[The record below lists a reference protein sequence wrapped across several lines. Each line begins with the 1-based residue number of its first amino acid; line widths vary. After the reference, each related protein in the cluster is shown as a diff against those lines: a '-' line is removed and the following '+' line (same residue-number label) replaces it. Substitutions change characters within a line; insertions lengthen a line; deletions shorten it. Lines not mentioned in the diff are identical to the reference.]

1 METLAA
7 HLAWVDPWLLPA
19 WTAWGVPF
27 SWLELVACVLSL
39 AMVGF
44 NLRVHPAGWPLAMA
58 SSVLYGLLFARSRL
72 YGEAALQLV
81 FVAMSAW
88 GWWQWLRGTGQGQG
102 HDALRDAVAD
112 LAPAAQ
118 PLQVRSLRPRGLW
131 LACLSLAL
139 LWPLMGALLAHATD
153 SDVPYWDALPTTGSL
168 IGQWLL
174 GRKYVDNWPCWL
186 LVNLASMALFAHK
199 ALWLTV
205 WLYAL
210 FALLSVVGWRAWL
223 TEARA
228 HLPLSQRG
236 EAVA

>member
-118 PLQVRSLRPRGLW
+118 PLQVRSLHPRGLW

>member
-58 SSVLYGLLFARSRL
+58 SSLLYGLLFARSRL

-88 GWWQWLRGTGQGQG
+88 GWWQWLRGAGQG

-112 LAPAAQ
+112 SASASQ
-118 PLQVRSLRPRGLW
+118 PLRVRSLPSRGLW

-223 TEARA
+223 AEARA
-228 HLPLSQRG
+228 HLPRPRRSG
-236 EAVA
+236 AMA

>member
-27 SWLELVACVLSL
+27 SWLELLACMLSL

-88 GWWQWLRGTGQGQG
+88 GWAQWLRGASHVDG
-102 HDALRDAVAD
+102 HDGLREAAASARRDAPALR
-112 LAPAAQ
+112 
-118 PLQVRSLRPRGLW
+118 VRSLGARGLW
-131 LACLSLAL
+131 TVVLSLL
-139 LWPLMGALLAHATD
+139 VLWPVMGALLAHATD

-186 LVNLASMALFAHK
+186 LVNLVSMALFAHK

-210 FALLSVVGWRAWL
+210 FALLSLVGWRAWRA
-223 TEARA
+223 EARTHISA
-228 HLPLSQRG
+228 SLRRDAL
-236 EAVA
+236 A

>member
-1 METLAA
+1 MEGLAA

-27 SWLELVACVLSL
+27 SWLELGACVLSL

-44 NLRVHPAGWPLAMA
+44 NLRVHPAVWPMAMA

-81 FVAMSAW
+81 FVTMSAW
-88 GWWQWLRGTGQGQG
+88 GWWQWLRGASGGSG
-102 HDALRDAVAD
+102 IA
-112 LAPAAQ
+112 
-118 PLQVRSLRPRGLW
+118 PLQVRRLSPRGVGMACAG
-131 LACLSLAL
+131 LAV
-139 LWPLMGALLAHATD
+139 LWPLVGMLLDHVTD

-186 LVNLASMALFAHK
+186 AVNVVSMGLFAHK

-223 TEARA
+223 SEASAQMPARGSTRA
-228 HLPLSQRG
+228 ST
-236 EAVA
+236 

>member
-27 SWLELVACVLSL
+27 SWLELLACMLSL

-88 GWWQWLRGTGQGQG
+88 GWAQWLRGASHVEGRDG
-102 HDALRDAVAD
+102 LRDAAASTRSD
-112 LAPAAQ
+112 APA
-118 PLQVRSLRPRGLW
+118 LRVRRLGSRGLW
-131 LACLSLAL
+131 TVVLCLLVM
-139 LWPLMGALLAHATD
+139 WPVMGALLAHATD

-174 GRKYVDNWPCWL
+174 GRKYVDNWLCWL
-186 LVNLASMALFAHK
+186 LVNLVSMALFAHK

-210 FALLSVVGWRAWL
+210 FALLSLVGWWAWRAEERTHISASPRRDAL
-223 TEARA
+223 A
-228 HLPLSQRG
+228 
-236 EAVA
+236 